1 MTIKSSYAPGQFC
14 WTDLMTTDP
23 AAAKAFYTALFGWSA
38 ADMPYNHAGVYTMLR
53 KGEHDVAGLGGQPP
67 EEASRGIPPHWNVYV
82 SVADASAAAEKAAS
96 LGATI
101 LAPAFDVNDSGR
113 MVILADPLGAVF
125 FLWQPGKHIGATL
138 WGEVGAP
145 SWFELQTTDP
155 ERAKAFYTALFG
167 WSTGGD
173 ASYTEW
179 IVNGEHVGGML
190 KIDPSWGPV
199 PPNWGSY
206 FTVENAE
213 DAVTRAK
220 ALGAKVYMPPRDIGV
235 TGTIAVLADPQ
246 GATFSVYAERR
257 R

>member
-1 MTIKSSYAPGQFC
+1 MTVKSSYAPGQFC

-23 AAAKAFYTALFGWSA
+23 AAAKAFYTALFGWRVV
-38 ADMPYNHAGVYTMLR
+38 DVPMPEGAYTMLQ
-53 KGEHDVAGLGGQPP
+53 KGEQEVAGLGGQPP
-67 EEASRGIPPHWNVYV
+67 EETKQGVPPHWNVYV
-82 SVADASAAAEKAAS
+82 SVADAEAATAKAAS

-101 LAPAFDVNDSGR
+101 LVPAFDVMAAGR
-113 MVILADPLGAVF
+113 MAILADPLGAVF
-125 FLWQPGKHIGATL
+125 FLWQPKQHIGSTL
-138 WGEVGAP
+138 WGELSAP
-145 SWFELQTTDP
+145 CWYELQTTDP

-173 ASYTEW
+173 ATYTEW
-179 IVNGEHVGGML
+179 IVEGEHVGGMM

-206 FTVENAE
+206 FQVENAE

-220 ALGAKVYMPPRDIGV
+220 ELGAKVCMPPKEIGT

-246 GATFSVYAERR
+246 GAVFSVYAEKRR
-257 R
+257 